1 MTSLATPL
9 LYPWSTRELEAPPS
23 LHSARDSRVS
33 KKTIV
38 ELAIVYIHQLKC
50 QLRRDDGEEGDVEV
64 KGKQNRRRLRRGS
77 CSQLLRH
84 LTCRLGRLLRLVTTA
99 FDCYT
104 TTSLLLR
111 AIPYHVS
118 VLVWRRRRRPRPR
131 FRLQPTTTKDKLYST
146 LRVIASCLC
155 AIMHVFCGRIE

>member
-1 MTSLATPL
+1 MHSISLFSLEFPVTRPRSLTKYTFLYSLARFLKRATWRASSRQGYNTFII
-9 LYPWSTRELEAPPS
+9 YPWSRQSTRELEAPPS

-38 ELAIVYIHQLKC
+38 ELAFVYIHQLKC

-99 FDCYT
+99 T
-104 TTSLLLR
+104 LLL
-111 AIPYHVS
+111 
-118 VLVWRRRRRPRPR
+118 
-131 FRLQPTTTKDKLYST
+131 
-146 LRVIASCLC
+146 
-155 AIMHVFCGRIE
+155 VFF